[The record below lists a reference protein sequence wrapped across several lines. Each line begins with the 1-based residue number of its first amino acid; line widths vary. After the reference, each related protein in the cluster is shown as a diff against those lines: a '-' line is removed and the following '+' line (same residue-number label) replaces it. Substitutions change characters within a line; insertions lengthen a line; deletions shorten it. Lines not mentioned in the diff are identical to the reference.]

1 MAEAKAGMTRMR
13 QAWAALIALG
23 FGAWLAAAPC
33 LAAPPIEITLMHTND
48 VHGGIDPTGAT
59 FMDEEFPPLLGG
71 GASLARLAY
80 DLKARAGA
88 RGGGF
93 LLLDTGDIWQGTPVG
108 NYRGGEVVVEYMNRV
123 GYDAWVPGNHEFD
136 AGLDNAFKL
145 FNLAKFPVLGA
156 NLVDK
161 TTGAIPAPLVPY
173 IIRDAGGIKIG
184 IIGVITEETEF
195 YATEQNLG
203 NFDLIPVKPVIEKY
217 IAELKPQ
224 VDLIFVQGHMGVPY
238 DVASAYREM
247 VETGVEQKIR
257 YGMNAME
264 VAHYTRGIDLMI
276 GGHIHVGYEGGWEDP
291 VTHTIVL
298 QTYGRG
304 TGVGVYTLKV
314 DPGTR
319 RIVGYSLP
327 EADGSVVT
335 LYEDEYWPEPEISE
349 FLTEKIDSAE
359 VGLDEPIGRTLS
371 DLTRIGVGES
381 VLGNLVTDAMREAV
395 DADVAFTNLGGIRSN
410 IRTGVITK
418 REVFTA
424 VPFDNRVVY
433 YDMTGS
439 FLKLVLEW
447 RVKGMRQGAYVSG
460 VRIVY
465 SRSLPDF
472 DRITLLTVGGRPW
485 DPDSTYRVATTD
497 FIAAGNIGL
506 EILTQIQPEYIH
518 TTDIL
523 VKDAIVDYIR
533 AHSPLDRRL
542 EGRFLRDDAASYT
555 PEVLQAMQRFKT
567 IENLTH

>member
-1 MAEAKAGMTRMR
+1 MKRALTVILLVAVAACLPGGQALAG
-13 QAWAALIALG
+13 
-23 FGAWLAAAPC
+23 
-33 LAAPPIEITLMHTND
+33 PPIEITIMHTND

-71 GASLARLAY
+71 GASLARLAE
-80 DLKARAGA
+80 DLRAKAA
-88 RGGGF
+88 REGTGL
-93 LLLDTGDIWQGTPVG
+93 LLLDNGDIWQGTPVG
-108 NYRGGEVVVEYMNRV
+108 NLRGGEVVVEFMNRI

-145 FNLAKFPVLGA
+145 FRMAKFPVLGA

-161 TTGAIPAPLVPY
+161 TTGEIPSPLVPY
-173 IIRDAGGIKIG
+173 IIREVAGVKIG
-184 IIGVITEETEF
+184 IIGIITEEAEF

-203 NFDLIPVKPVIEKY
+203 NLDLIPVKPVVQKY
-217 IAELKPQ
+217 LEELRPR

-238 DVASAYREM
+238 DVRSAYREM

-264 VAHYTRGIDLMI
+264 LVHYTRGIDLMI

-304 TGVGVYTLKV
+304 TGVGVYTLRV
-314 DPGTR
+314 DPETKK
-319 RIVGYSLP
+319 IVGYDLP

-335 LYEDEYWPEPEISE
+335 LYEDEYWPEPGISE
-349 FLTEKIDSAE
+349 FLSAEIDTAE
-359 VGLDEPIGRTLS
+359 VGMDEPIGQALV

-395 DADVAFTNLGGIRSN
+395 KADVAFTNLGGIRSN
-410 IRTGVITK
+410 IRMGTINK
-418 REVFTA
+418 RDVFAA
-424 VPFDNRVVY
+424 VPFDNRIVY
-433 YDMTGS
+433 YDMSGS

-460 VRIVY
+460 VKIVY
-465 SRSLPDF
+465 SRALQDF
-472 DRITLLTVGGRPW
+472 DRITVLTVAGAPW
-485 DPDSTYRVATTD
+485 DPDSLYRVATTD

-506 EILTQIQPEYIH
+506 EILTQINPEYIH

-523 VKDAIVDYIR
+523 VKDAMVDYIR
-533 AHSPLDRRL
+533 LHSPLDRRL
-542 EGRFLRDDAASYT
+542 EGRFVRDDTAQYSSDI
-555 PEVLQAMQRFKT
+555 LQAVQRMKA
-567 IENLTH
+567 IEDLTH